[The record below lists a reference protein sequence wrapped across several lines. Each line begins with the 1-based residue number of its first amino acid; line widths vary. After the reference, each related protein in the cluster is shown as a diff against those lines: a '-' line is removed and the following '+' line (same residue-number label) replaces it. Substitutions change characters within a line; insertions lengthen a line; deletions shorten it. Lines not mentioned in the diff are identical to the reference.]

1 MNDQPLYLE
10 PNTLRLGSETQIEP
24 LPDGHPFHPNSS
36 CQVEAGAVHVASL
49 AFVYDTNSSTV
60 SPTTL
65 DSYNA
70 LVPAFSP
77 THQYHFVMDLGSYV
91 GTLTLGNGDGNA
103 FGNSSDTYNIS
114 LWEVE
119 AVPEPASVVSF
130 AIGILAVGGARNRR
144 RLDSP

>member
-1 MNDQPLYLE
+1 
-10 PNTLRLGSETQIEP
+10 
-24 LPDGHPFHPNSS
+24 
-36 CQVEAGAVHVASL
+36 
-49 AFVYDTNSSTV
+49 
-60 SPTTL
+60 
-65 DSYNA
+65 
-70 LVPAFSP
+70 VPAFSP